1 AKCLQKRGDCQGYL
15 FRCLHCGKLRLWGD
29 FS

>member
-1 AKCLQKRGDCQGYL
+1 LQKGGHCQGYL

>member
-1 AKCLQKRGDCQGYL
+1 GGDCQGYL

>member
-1 AKCLQKRGDCQGYL
+1 MQKRGDCQGYP